1 VIPSCVLDLQGSTI
15 TGMTSRVSGPAQ
27 RRSRA
32 RLRDAATDRRRVAR
46 DVHDGLAQELAFIA
60 THAQRLDRTGAD
72 AAIVRQI
79 QAAAQRALLEARLV
93 IELLRASDDAPLEVL
108 VKRAVAAFEARFR
121 VTVDLDLDL
130 AGATGVDAERR
141 TAFLRILGQALAN
154 AVEHGAA
161 SRVAVSL
168 RACDDGVSL
177 RVDDNGCGFDAS
189 RTSVGWGLT
198 GMRERAE
205 LLGGRF
211 SISSRPG
218 LGAAVEVV
226 LP

>member
-15 TGMTSRVSGPAQ
+15 TGVTSRVSGPAQ
-27 RRSRA
+27 RRSKV

-46 DVHDGLAQELAFIA
+46 EVHDGLAQELAFIA
-60 THAQRLDRTGAD
+60 SQAQRLDRTGGD
-72 AAIVRQI
+72 AAIVRHI
-79 QAAAQRALLEARLV
+79 QAAAQRALLEVRLT
-93 IELLRASDDAPLEVL
+93 IELLRAPDDAPLELL
-108 VKRAVAAFEARFR
+108 VKRAVASFEARFR
-121 VTVDLDLDL
+121 VAVDLDL
-130 AGATGVDAERR
+130 AGAPGVDAERR

-154 AVEHGAA
+154 AVQHGGA
-161 SRVAVSL
+161 SRVVVRL
-168 RACDDGVSL
+168 RACEEGVTL
-177 RVDDNGCGFDAS
+177 RVEDNGRGFDAS
-189 RTSVGWGLT
+189 RTASGWGLT